1 MKKCY
6 DYNSE
11 WMSPSSLG
19 GGITGLLSR
28 GDNPLLS
35 YTLREGA
42 KRQWRLLCTDRS
54 ETEKRSNSDRKI
66 SENEETPADSYPT
79 GAIMKNLCAI

>member
-1 MKKCY
+1 I
-6 DYNSE
+6 
-11 WMSPSSLG
+11 G
-19 GGITGLLSR
+19 GGITNFLRR

-54 ETEKRSNSDRKI
+54 GTEKRSDFDRKMSAELTKI
-66 SENEETPADSYPT
+66 TRQVSVSVDLNSFLYCIFCVFIYVSSND
-79 GAIMKNLCAI
+79 